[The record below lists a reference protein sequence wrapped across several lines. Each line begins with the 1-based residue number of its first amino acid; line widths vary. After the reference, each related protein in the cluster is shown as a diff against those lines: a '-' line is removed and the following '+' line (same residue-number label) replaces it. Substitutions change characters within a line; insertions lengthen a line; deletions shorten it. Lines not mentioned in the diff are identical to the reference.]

1 MGGRPASG
9 GRLPEQRAGLPAHPA
24 MTTLRSGG
32 LARRYRASAGGPPRR
47 RSFFQHTPD
56 WILPGGFAALGM
68 VCALA
73 AALAGCAKSGDVERL
88 QQENR
93 VQDARIKAL
102 EDSMTEGVRR
112 QIVPLAQQVEALKR
126 QLDARYASLNDR
138 LDQFTSEQARIS
150 EGEEKNRAL
159 FKRHERRF
167 EDYVKAQAAALQE
180 QANDLDK
187 LRLRVQD
194 VERLLKS
201 PIADLPSVTEA
212 DKAYREAHF
221 LMISGQ
227 LDLAADK
234 FAQFMQSYPADKR
247 RPEALLRQG
256 QAYFMLRKYDFALA
270 PLYELAEKFGTAK
283 GAVEGRWYIARALE
297 ETGDLKLARD
307 FYAQLVSGKTVY
319 AADASRRVALIQ
331 KLYPESGA
339 APRSQGRES
348 AKPEPGKS
356 ESAKPEREPAK
367 ADRPAGGE
375 KG

>member
-256 QAYFMLRKYDFALA
+256 QAYFMQRKYDFALA
-270 PLYELAEKFGTAK
+270 PLYELVEKYPSTKSAL
-283 GAVEGRWYIARALE
+283 EGRWYIARSLE

-307 FYAQLVSGKTVY
+307 FYGQLIATKSVY

-331 KLYPESGA
+331 KLYPATGPEA
-339 APRSQGRES
+339 
-348 AKPEPGKS
+348 AKPAADPGRDKPPPPRGDG
-356 ESAKPEREPAK
+356 ESRPDK
-367 ADRPAGGE
+367 PAGRD